1 MAAPRGAQLFRVA
14 GCVRRRSGFR
24 LIAARFFRRLS
35 RRAADRFDP
44 LPPTQIDGHA
54 DHGNHHR
61 RSSRDRMWLAWRVP
75 ECEAGRP
82 RPQARDE
89 QLRFKTPEALS
100 SLARGGI
107 VRHRVAG
114 RRAGAGNRAGGDGPA
129 HRVQGRRG
137 DLRQPQQ
144 DHAGGNVEAAQAG
157 RRVVA
162 DTVMYDEVRNTDHDF
177 VRLPSQPVD
186 RSRRCRRL
194 PLGLDLRA
202 LRWAAAERS
211 PA

>member
-1 MAAPRGAQLFRVA
+1 
-14 GCVRRRSGFR
+14 
-24 LIAARFFRRLS
+24 
-35 RRAADRFDP
+35 
-44 LPPTQIDGHA
+44 
-54 DHGNHHR
+54 
-61 RSSRDRMWLAWRVP
+61 MWLAWRVP

-162 DTVMYDEVRNTDHDF
+162 DTVMYDEVRNTDHDSF
-177 VRLPSQPVD
+177 DFHRNQLTARVGVGAFRLGSTYVRYDGQPQN
-186 RSRRCRRL
+186 
-194 PLGLDLRA
+194 DLRRSEQVQYT
-202 LRWAAAERS
+202 LDGAAVCSAS
-211 PA
+211 PT